1 MELAVLNTQGKETG
15 RKVVLS
21 DAVFG
26 VEANDHAIYLDV
38 KQYLADQRQGTHKSK
53 QRNEVAGST
62 RKLKRQK
69 GTGGARCGSIK
80 SPLFVGG
87 GRVFGPVPR
96 DYSFKLNKK
105 LKQLAR
111 RSALTYKAQAGA
123 ICVVE
128 PISMDAPK
136 TKSIV
141 AMAEALKVAD
151 KKVLLLEL
159 GVGEMTPSIIKL
171 PFWELTAKNENVFY
185 ACLNREAA
193 HSPEHLRGRSLY
205 LQGDLAETLAALRQE
220 RSIAATI
227 K

>member
-1 MELAVLNTQGKETG
+1 MELAVLNTLGQETG

-38 KQYLADQRQGTHKSK
+38 KQFLADQRQGTHKSK

-80 SPLFVGG
+80 SPLFPGG

-123 ICVVE
+123 IKVLE
-128 PISMDAPK
+128 NPAMEAPK
-136 TKSIV
+136 TKAVV
-141 AMAEALKVAD
+141 AMAKALNVEN
-151 KKVLLLEL
+151 KKVLVVLPETNVNFQLSCRNI
-159 GVGEMTPSIIKL
+159 PSVKPIL
-171 PFWELTAKNENVFY
+171 AQNLNTYEVMNASAVVLVEGAENVI
-185 ACLNREAA
+185 NVM
-193 HSPEHLRGRSLY
+193 
-205 LQGDLAETLAALRQE
+205 LA
-220 RSIAATI
+220 
-227 K
+227 

>member
-1 MELAVLNTQGKETG
+1 MELAVLNTLGQETG

-38 KQYLADQRQGTHKSK
+38 KQYLADQRQGTHKAK

-80 SPLFVGG
+80 SPLFPGG

-111 RSALTYKAQAGA
+111 RSALTYKAQANA
-123 ICVVE
+123 IQVLE
-128 PISMDAPK
+128 MPAMEAPK
-136 TKSIV
+136 TKSVI
-141 AMAEALKVAD
+141 AIAKALNVEN
-151 KKVLLLEL
+151 KKVLVVLPETNVNFQLSCRNI
-159 GVGEMTPSIIKL
+159 PSVKPIL
-171 PFWELTAKNENVFY
+171 AQNLNTYEVMNASAVVLVEGAENVI
-185 ACLNREAA
+185 NVM
-193 HSPEHLRGRSLY
+193 
-205 LQGDLAETLAALRQE
+205 LA
-220 RSIAATI
+220 
-227 K
+227 

>member
-26 VEANDHAIYLDV
+26 VVANDHAIYLDV

-69 GTGGARCGSIK
+69 GTGGARAGSIK
-80 SPLFVGG
+80 SPLFPGG
-87 GRVFGPVPR
+87 GRIFGPQPR

-123 ICVVE
+123 ISIVE
-128 PISMDAPK
+128 TMSLEAPK
-136 TKSIV
+136 TKSVV
-141 AMAEALKVAD
+141 ALAEALKVDD
-151 KKVLLLEL
+151 KKVLL
-159 GVGEMTPSIIKL
+159 VL
-171 PFWELTAKNENVFY
+171 PESNVNLQLSCRNLPYVKPVLAQNVCTYDVMNASAIVMVEGAENV
-185 ACLNREAA
+185 LNTM
-193 HSPEHLRGRSLY
+193 
-205 LQGDLAETLAALRQE
+205 LA
-220 RSIAATI
+220 
-227 K
+227 

>member
-1 MELAVLNTQGKETG
+1 MELAVYNTQGQETG

-80 SPLFVGG
+80 SPLFPGG

-105 LKQLAR
+105 LKRLAR

-123 ICVVE
+123 ITVVE
-128 PISMDAPK
+128 PMTLEAPK
-136 TKSIV
+136 TKQV
-141 AMAEALKVAD
+141 EALTKALKVAD
-151 KKVLLLEL
+151 KKVLLVLPEGNANL
-159 GVGEMTPSIIKL
+159 QLSCRNIPSVKPILAANINTYEVMNANVL
-171 PFWELTAKNENVFY
+171 VMIEGAENV
-185 ACLNREAA
+185 LNVM
-193 HSPEHLRGRSLY
+193 
-205 LQGDLAETLAALRQE
+205 LA
-220 RSIAATI
+220 
-227 K
+227 

>member
-1 MELAVLNTQGKETG
+1 MELAVLNTLGQETG

-38 KQYLADQRQGTHKSK
+38 KQFLADQRQGTHKAK

-80 SPLFVGG
+80 SPLFPGG

-111 RSALTYKAQAGA
+111 RSALTYKAQANA
-123 ICVVE
+123 ICVLE
-128 PISMDAPK
+128 NPALEAPK
-136 TKSIV
+136 TKAVV
-141 AMAEALKVAD
+141 AIAKALNIEN
-151 KKVLLLEL
+151 KKVLVVLPETNANFQLSCRNI
-159 GVGEMTPSIIKL
+159 PSVKPILAQNLNTYEVMNASTIVL
-171 PFWELTAKNENVFY
+171 VEGAENVI
-185 ACLNREAA
+185 NVM
-193 HSPEHLRGRSLY
+193 
-205 LQGDLAETLAALRQE
+205 LA
-220 RSIAATI
+220 
-227 K
+227 

>member
-1 MELAVLNTQGKETG
+1 MELAVLNTLGQETG

-38 KQYLADQRQGTHKSK
+38 KQFLADQRQGTHKSK

-80 SPLFVGG
+80 SPLFPGG

-111 RSALTYKAQAGA
+111 RSALTYKAQANA
-123 ICVVE
+123 IQVLENPVME
-128 PISMDAPK
+128 APK
-136 TKSIV
+136 TKAVI
-141 AMAEALKVAD
+141 AMAKALNVEN
-151 KKVLLLEL
+151 KKVL
-159 GVGEMTPSIIKL
+159 VVL
-171 PFWELTAKNENVFY
+171 PETKVNFQLSCRNIASVKPILAQNLNTYEVMNASAIVLVEGAENVI
-185 ACLNREAA
+185 NVM
-193 HSPEHLRGRSLY
+193 
-205 LQGDLAETLAALRQE
+205 LA
-220 RSIAATI
+220 
-227 K
+227 

>member
-1 MELAVLNTQGKETG
+1 MELAVLNTLGQETG

-38 KQYLADQRQGTHKSK
+38 KQFLADQRQGTHKAK

-80 SPLFVGG
+80 SPLFPGG

-123 ICVVE
+123 IQVVE
-128 PISMDAPK
+128 NPALEAPK
-136 TKSIV
+136 TKAVV
-141 AMAEALKVAD
+141 AMAKALNVEN
-151 KKVLLLEL
+151 KKVL
-159 GVGEMTPSIIKL
+159 VVL
-171 PFWELTAKNENVFY
+171 PETNVNFQLSCRNIASVKPILAQNLNTYEVMNASAVVFVEGAENVI
-185 ACLNREAA
+185 NVM
-193 HSPEHLRGRSLY
+193 
-205 LQGDLAETLAALRQE
+205 LA
-220 RSIAATI
+220 
-227 K
+227 

>member
-1 MELAVLNTQGKETG
+1 MELAVLNTQGQETG

-38 KQYLADQRQGTHKSK
+38 KQFLADQRQGTHKSK

-80 SPLFVGG
+80 SPLFPGG
-87 GRVFGPVPR
+87 GRIFGPVPR

-105 LKQLAR
+105 LKRLAR

-123 ICVVE
+123 ISVVE
-128 PISMDAPK
+128 SIAMEAPK
-136 TKSIV
+136 TKQVI
-141 AMAEALKVAD
+141 ALTEALKVAD
-151 KKVLLLEL
+151 KKVLLVLPEGNVNL
-159 GVGEMTPSIIKL
+159 QHSCRNIPSVKPILAENINTYEVMNANVL
-171 PFWELTAKNENVFY
+171 VMVEGAENV
-185 ACLNREAA
+185 LNVM
-193 HSPEHLRGRSLY
+193 
-205 LQGDLAETLAALRQE
+205 LA
-220 RSIAATI
+220 
-227 K
+227 

>member
-1 MELAVLNTQGKETG
+1 MELAVLNSQGQETG

-38 KQYLADQRQGTHKSK
+38 KQFLADQRQGTHKAK

-80 SPLFVGG
+80 SPLFPGG
-87 GRVFGPVPR
+87 GRIFGPVPR

-105 LKQLAR
+105 LKRLAR

-123 ICVVE
+123 INVVE
-128 PISMDAPK
+128 NIQLEAPK
-136 TKSIV
+136 TKQVI
-141 AMAEALKVAD
+141 ALTKALNVEN
-151 KKVLLLEL
+151 KKVLLILPEGNANL
-159 GVGEMTPSIIKL
+159 QLSCRNIPSVKPVL
-171 PFWELTAKNENVFY
+171 AQNVNTYEVMNANVLVMVEGAENV
-185 ACLNREAA
+185 LNVM
-193 HSPEHLRGRSLY
+193 
-205 LQGDLAETLAALRQE
+205 LA
-220 RSIAATI
+220 
-227 K
+227 

>member
-1 MELAVLNTQGKETG
+1 MELAVLNAQGQETG

-38 KQYLADQRQGTHKSK
+38 KQYLADQRQGTHKAK

-80 SPLFVGG
+80 SPLFPGG
-87 GRVFGPVPR
+87 GRIFGPVPR

-111 RSALTYKAQAGA
+111 RSALTYKAQANA
-123 ICVVE
+123 IQVVE
-128 PISMDAPK
+128 SPSMDAPK
-136 TKSIV
+136 TKAVV
-141 AMAEALKVAD
+141 AMAKALNVEN
-151 KKVLLLEL
+151 KKVLVVLPETNVNFQLSCRNI
-159 GVGEMTPSIIKL
+159 PSIKPIL
-171 PFWELTAKNENVFY
+171 AQNLNTYEVMNASAVVLVEGAENVI
-185 ACLNREAA
+185 NVM
-193 HSPEHLRGRSLY
+193 
-205 LQGDLAETLAALRQE
+205 LA
-220 RSIAATI
+220 
-227 K
+227 

>member
-1 MELAVLNTQGKETG
+1 MELAVLNAQGQETG

-38 KQYLADQRQGTHKSK
+38 KQFLADQRQGTHKSK

-80 SPLFVGG
+80 SPLFPGG

-111 RSALTYKAQAGA
+111 RSALTYKAQANA
-123 ICVVE
+123 IQVLENPVME
-128 PISMDAPK
+128 APK
-136 TKSIV
+136 TKAVI
-141 AMAEALKVAD
+141 AMAKALNVEN
-151 KKVLLLEL
+151 KKVL
-159 GVGEMTPSIIKL
+159 VVL
-171 PFWELTAKNENVFY
+171 PETNVNFQLSCRNIASVKPILAQNLNTYEVMNASAIVLVEGAENVI
-185 ACLNREAA
+185 NVM
-193 HSPEHLRGRSLY
+193 
-205 LQGDLAETLAALRQE
+205 LA
-220 RSIAATI
+220 
-227 K
+227 

>member
-1 MELAVLNTQGKETG
+1 MELAVLNTLGQETG

-38 KQYLADQRQGTHKSK
+38 KQFLADQRQGTHKAK

-80 SPLFVGG
+80 SPLFPGG

-123 ICVVE
+123 IQVLENPVME
-128 PISMDAPK
+128 TPK
-136 TKSIV
+136 TKAVI
-141 AMAEALKVAD
+141 AMAKALKVEN
-151 KKVLLLEL
+151 KKVLVVLPETNVNFQLSCRNI
-159 GVGEMTPSIIKL
+159 PSVKPIL
-171 PFWELTAKNENVFY
+171 AQNLNTYEVMNASAVVLVEGAENVI
-185 ACLNREAA
+185 NVM
-193 HSPEHLRGRSLY
+193 
-205 LQGDLAETLAALRQE
+205 LA
-220 RSIAATI
+220 
-227 K
+227 

>member
-1 MELAVLNTQGKETG
+1 MELAVLNTLGQET
-15 RKVVLS
+15 RRQVVIS

-38 KQYLADQRQGTHKSK
+38 KQYLADQRQGTHKAK

-80 SPLFVGG
+80 SPLFPGG

-123 ICVVE
+123 IQVLENPVME
-128 PISMDAPK
+128 APK
-136 TKSIV
+136 TKAVI
-141 AMAEALKVAD
+141 AMAKALNVEN
-151 KKVLLLEL
+151 KKVLI
-159 GVGEMTPSIIKL
+159 VL
-171 PFWELTAKNENVFY
+171 PETNVNFQLSCRNIASVKPILAQNLNTYEVMNASAVVLVEGAENVI
-185 ACLNREAA
+185 NVM
-193 HSPEHLRGRSLY
+193 
-205 LQGDLAETLAALRQE
+205 LA
-220 RSIAATI
+220 
-227 K
+227 

>member
-1 MELAVLNTQGKETG
+1 MELAVLNAQGQETG

-38 KQYLADQRQGTHKSK
+38 KQYLADQRQGTHKAK

-80 SPLFVGG
+80 SPLFPGG

-105 LKQLAR
+105 LKRLAR
-111 RSALTYKAQAGA
+111 RSALTYKAQANA
-123 ICVVE
+123 ITVVE
-128 PISMDAPK
+128 NLALEAPK
-136 TKSIV
+136 TKAIV
-141 AMAEALKVAD
+141 ALASALKVAD
-151 KKVLLLEL
+151 KKVL
-159 GVGEMTPSIIKL
+159 VVL
-171 PFWELTAKNENVFY
+171 PETNVNLQLSCRNLPYVKTILASSLNTYEVMNASALVMVEGAENV
-185 ACLNREAA
+185 LNVM
-193 HSPEHLRGRSLY
+193 
-205 LQGDLAETLAALRQE
+205 LA
-220 RSIAATI
+220 
-227 K
+227 

>member
-1 MELAVLNTQGKETG
+1 MELAVLNAQGQETG

-80 SPLFVGG
+80 SPLFPGG
-87 GRVFGPVPR
+87 GRIFGPVPR

-105 LKQLAR
+105 LKRLAR
-111 RSALTYKAQAGA
+111 RSALTYKARANA
-123 ICVVE
+123 ITVVE
-128 PISMDAPK
+128 GINLDAPK
-136 TKSIV
+136 TKSVV
-141 AMAEALKVAD
+141 ALANALKVAD
-151 KKVLLLEL
+151 KKVLLVLPESNVNL
-159 GVGEMTPSIIKL
+159 QLSCRNIPSVKAILASNLNTYEIMNASAL
-171 PFWELTAKNENVFY
+171 VMVEGAENM
-185 ACLNREAA
+185 LNVM
-193 HSPEHLRGRSLY
+193 
-205 LQGDLAETLAALRQE
+205 LA
-220 RSIAATI
+220 
-227 K
+227 